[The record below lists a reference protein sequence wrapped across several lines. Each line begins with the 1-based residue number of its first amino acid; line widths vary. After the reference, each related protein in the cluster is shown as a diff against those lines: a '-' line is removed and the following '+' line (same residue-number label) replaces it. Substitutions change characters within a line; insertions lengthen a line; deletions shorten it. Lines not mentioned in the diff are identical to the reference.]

1 MVVMAEEIA
10 EVTADV
16 GGAGEEGQDAAG
28 VEVKAEV
35 GAGAEVKA
43 GVIALEDEPKV
54 TISDFYGNMTMNES
68 VNFPANQ

>member
-35 GAGAEVKA
+35 GAEVKA
-43 GVIALEDEPKV
+43 AVIALEDEPKV